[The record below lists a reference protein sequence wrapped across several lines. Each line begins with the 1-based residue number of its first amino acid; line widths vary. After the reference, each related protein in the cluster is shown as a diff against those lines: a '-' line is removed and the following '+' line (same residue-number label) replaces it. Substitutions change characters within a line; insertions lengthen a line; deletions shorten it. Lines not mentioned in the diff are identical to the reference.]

1 MANLAALLEKSAAEY
16 ADRTAIVF
24 GDTRLSYA
32 QVNGAANQVA
42 NLLVSRGI
50 KPGDKVALSSPNL
63 PYFTIIYYGIL
74 KAGATV
80 VPLNVLLRP
89 REVAYHL
96 ADSDAKAYFAF
107 EGTPDLPIGENAW
120 EGFQA
125 TDTCDEFFLI
135 RMDAKWPA
143 PLSPPEY
150 FAPLVAEQP
159 PTFEMV
165 ERDDDDTAVILY
177 TSGTTGQ
184 PKGAELRHRNM
195 RDNALAGAELF
206 GADASNPD
214 TYLCVLP
221 LFHSF
226 GQTVIQNGSIAF
238 GGTVVMLPRFEAK
251 AALDLMLANKVT
263 FFAGVPTMYWGLL
276 AALDTAP
283 DGEAVDVETLAAN
296 LRVAVAGGAAL
307 PGEIHKQ
314 IKERF
319 GVTILEGYGLSETSP
334 VASFSVFGQEPRVGS
349 IGKPIPGVEM
359 KLINDDWSD
368 VADDPDAVGEIAIK
382 GHNVMKG
389 YYDRPAAT
397 AEAIRDGWF
406 RSGDLAKKDADGFYF
421 IVDRSKDMIIRG
433 GYNVYPRELEEV
445 LMEHPAVSL
454 VAVIGV
460 PNDQH
465 GEEIKAVVVKAPDS
479 DDVSEADLV
488 AWGKE
493 QFAAYKYPRVVEFL
507 DELPMTSTGKILEA
521 RALLVPGPR
530 SSAAPP
536 LPGSRAPHAHGRVAG
551 GGWGSSRIRVC
562 PASSL
567 MSCPSPRSSTRR
579 ARPFTARSRVL
590 ASTP

>member
-1 MANLAALLEKSAAEY
+1 VANLAALLEKSAEKF

-24 GDTRLSYA
+24 GDTRLTYA
-32 QVNGAANQVA
+32 QVDGAANQVA
-42 NLLVSRGI
+42 NLLVERGI

-63 PYFTIIYYGIL
+63 PYFTIVYYGIL

-80 VPLNVLLRP
+80 VPLNVLLKP

-96 ADSDAKAYFAF
+96 SDSGAKAYFAF
-107 EGTPDLPIGENAW
+107 EGTPDLPIGDNAW

-125 TDTCDEFFLI
+125 TETCTEFFLI
-135 RMDAKWPA
+135 RMDAKWPE

-150 FAPLVAEQP
+150 FAPLVAKQP
-159 PTFEMV
+159 PTFETV
-165 ERDDDDTAVILY
+165 ARDDDDTAVILY

-195 RDNALAGAELF
+195 RDNALSGADLF
-206 GADASNPD
+206 GADETSPD

-226 GQTVIQNGSIAF
+226 GQTVIQNGAFAF

-251 AALDLMLANKVT
+251 AALGLMLRDEVT

-276 AALDTAP
+276 SALDETVDVAAL
-283 DGEAVDVETLAAN
+283 AAK
-296 LRVAVAGGAAL
+296 LRVSVAGGAAL
-307 PGEIHKQ
+307 PAEIHKQ
-314 IKERF
+314 FKERF

-334 VASFSVFGQEPRVGS
+334 VASFSVYGEEPRVGS

-368 VADDPDAVGEIAIK
+368 VPDAPDAVGEIAIK

-389 YYDRPAAT
+389 YLGRPEAT
-397 AEAIRDGWF
+397 AEAIHDGWF
-406 RSGDLAKKDADGFYF
+406 RSGDLAKKDDDGFYY

-433 GYNVYPRELEEV
+433 GYNVYPREIEEV
-445 LMEHPAVSL
+445 LMTHPAVSL

-465 GEEIKAVVVKAPDS
+465 GEEIKAVVVKNS
-479 DDVSEADLV
+479 GHDDVSEADLA
-488 AWGKE
+488 AWVKE
-493 QFAAYKYPRVVEFL
+493 QVAAYKYPRIVQFL
-507 DELPMTSTGKILEA
+507 DELPMTSTGKILKRE
-521 RALLVPGPR
+521 L
-530 SSAAPP
+530 S
-536 LPGSRAPHAHGRVAG
+536 
-551 GGWGSSRIRVC
+551 
-562 PASSL
+562 
-567 MSCPSPRSSTRR
+567 
-579 ARPFTARSRVL
+579 
-590 ASTP
+590 